1 MLDVVDSTA
10 SSRTLVSSRIAGI
23 VPGSDEVQLALMTG
37 AFESLRLLDVSN
49 AAVGEFVPLQH

>member
-37 AFESLRLLDVSN
+37 AFESLR
-49 AAVGEFVPLQH
+49 VGAS